1 MKVRSV
7 CAAFLC
13 LALLSG
19 VSFSTAHEYQA
30 GKIVKVEK
38 QESRASSGGTDA
50 PAKAQVTTY
59 RISIQLGDKIYVCQ
73 YKTDPDNELS
83 WIEGRDVQARV
94 NGKAMYVKKASGK
107 EAKGPILSTTPAVN
121 Q

>member
-13 LALLSG
+13 LVLLSG
-19 VSFSTAHEYQA
+19 AGFAAAYDYQT

-38 QESRASSGGTDA
+38 QESHASSGGTDA
-50 PAKAQVTTY
+50 PAKAAVATY

-83 WIEGRDVQARV
+83 WIEGKEIQARV
-94 NGKAMYVKKASGK
+94 HGKAMYVKKASGK
-107 EAKGPILSTTPAVN
+107 ETKGSILSTSPAEN
-121 Q
+121 P